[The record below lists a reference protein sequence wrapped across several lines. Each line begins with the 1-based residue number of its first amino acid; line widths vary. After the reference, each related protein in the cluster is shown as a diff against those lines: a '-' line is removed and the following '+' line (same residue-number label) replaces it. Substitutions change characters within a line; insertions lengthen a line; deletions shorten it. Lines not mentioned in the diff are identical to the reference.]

1 MIEEP
6 FADRDSLVARID
18 PRVRVV
24 LATAYS
30 FLMAVSM
37 RFTTLYTALV
47 LSLILIF
54 LAELEP
60 RKVAARVAPV
70 NTLLVF
76 LWAVLPITFE
86 GHGLFQL
93 GPFDV
98 SREGILLSARITLKS
113 NAILLAL
120 IALVASMPL
129 ATLGHALSQL
139 RVPAKITNLLLMTYR
154 YIFVIEQEYQRL
166 WRAAKIR
173 GFRPGTNLHTY
184 RTYAYMVGML
194 FVRAAARAERVYQ
207 AMLCRGFDGSF
218 YCLETFSAT
227 RKDWAFAVLL
237 AAAVFLLA
245 ALEWTRIA

>member
-37 RFTTLYTALV
+37 RFTTLYAALA
-47 LSLILIF
+47 LSLILIL

-86 GHGLFQL
+86 GHSLFQL

-98 SREGILLSARITLKS
+98 SREGVLLSARITLKS

-154 YIFVIEQEYQRL
+154 YVFVIEQEYQRL

-218 YCLETFSAT
+218 YCLENFSAT

-245 ALEWTRIA
+245 ALEWTKIA